1 MLPFIYP
8 TCHQY
13 IGDIMGI
20 HHFSTR
26 ILVAVHV
33 DFGSIGFL
41 PNDVLQD
48 CFGTQIII
56 IIIVIIIIYL
66 MFEFNE
72 GSPYG
77 NQQGKVSILKW
88 SNFGWFGSTAILG
101 NIHVP
106 TNDDIIRHFMSLW
119 YEVWDSA
126 SSPHYGSNMKPWRLY
141 IKTRI
146 TPKLNKEAIT
156 PSFFGFHRALH
167 HNLRH
172 LYPLVNKHG
181 NGKLF
186 VYRWFDCPVDKLSF

>member
-1 MLPFIYP
+1 MRILSGNFKVCELEMLPFIYP

-56 IIIVIIIIYL
+56 IIVIIIIIYL

-77 NQQGKVSILKW
+77 NQLGKVSILKW

-101 NIHVP
+101 NIH
-106 TNDDIIRHFMSLW
+106 MSLPMTISFVILCHFDMKSGILPAVRTTDPTW
-119 YEVWDSA
+119 SHEDS
-126 SSPHYGSNMKPWRLY
+126 
-141 IKTRI
+141 I
-146 TPKLNKEAIT
+146 
-156 PSFFGFHRALH
+156 
-167 HNLRH
+167 
-172 LYPLVNKHG
+172 
-181 NGKLF
+181 
-186 VYRWFDCPVDKLSF
+186 